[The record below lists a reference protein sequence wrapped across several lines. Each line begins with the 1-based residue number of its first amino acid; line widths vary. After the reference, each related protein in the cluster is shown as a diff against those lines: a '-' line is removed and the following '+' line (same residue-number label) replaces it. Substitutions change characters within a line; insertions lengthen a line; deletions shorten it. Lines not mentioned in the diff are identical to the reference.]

1 MVLSIREDEYA
12 ASKLAGLF
20 TLAKFTLNA
29 FPCDS
34 GFASVVTVR
43 DCVAVNISWG
53 ATESRQGIGS
63 PIESNTN
70 SFE

>member
-1 MVLSIREDEYA
+1 MTLLTLGVILLDGLSIRKNEYA

-20 TLAKFTLNA
+20 TLAKFTFNA
-29 FPCDS
+29 FPGDS

-53 ATESRQGIGS
+53 LLKTDKE
-63 PIESNTN
+63 
-70 SFE
+70 